1 MPFDIRS
8 KMNVILDT
16 NIWISFLFG
25 KQLQSVAS
33 VFDNADIKV
42 FVSPEQVAEIQAVLS
57 RPKIREH
64 ISHESIEA
72 MWELMRTRCY
82 PIEDYPAVETS
93 IRDAKDAYLLAMAEA
108 IPASVIVT
116 GDKDLLVLKQHRETA
131 IVSYPEFLVLLSGM
145 RTQA

>member
-1 MPFDIRS
+1 MPFDIIS

-42 FVSPEQVAEIQAVLS
+42 FVSPEQITEIQSVLS

-64 ISHESIEA
+64 ISRESIDA
-72 MWELMRTRCY
+72 MWDLMRTRCY
-82 PIEDYPAVETS
+82 PIADYPSVESS
-93 IRDAKDAYLLAMAEA
+93 IRDVKDAYLLAMAEA
-108 IPASVIVT
+108 IPANVIVT
-116 GDKDLLVLKQHRETA
+116 GDKDLLVLQQHHDTG
-131 IVSYPEFLVLLSGM
+131 IMTYPEFLVLLSGF
-145 RTQA
+145 RPI

>member
-1 MPFDIRS
+1 
-8 KMNVILDT
+8 MNVILDT

-42 FVSPEQVAEIQAVLS
+42 FVSPEQVAELQSVLS
-57 RPKIREH
+57 RPKVREH

-82 PIEDYPAVETS
+82 PIEDYPEVESS
-93 IRDAKDAYLLAMAEA
+93 IRDVKDAYLLAMAEA
-108 IPASVIVT
+108 IPANVIVT
-116 GDKDLLVLKQHRETA
+116 GDKDLLVLKQHGGTT
-131 IVSYPEFLVLLSGM
+131 IMTYKEFLVLLSGIEK
-145 RTQA
+145 

>member
-1 MPFDIRS
+1 
-8 KMNVILDT
+8 MNVIFDT

-42 FVSPEQVAEIQAVLS
+42 YVSPEQVAEVQSVLS

-64 ISHESIEA
+64 ISRESIEA

-82 PIEDYPAVETS
+82 PIEDYPEVES
-93 IRDAKDAYLLAMAEA
+93 LVRDVKDAYLLSMAEA
-108 IPASVIVT
+108 IPADVIVT
-116 GDKDLLVLKQHRETA
+116 GDKDLLVLRRHNNTA
-131 IVSYPEFLVLLSGM
+131 IMTYQAFMVLLSGI
-145 RTQA
+145 RFQA

>member
-1 MPFDIRS
+1 
-8 KMNVILDT
+8 MNVILDT

-42 FVSPEQVAEIQAVLS
+42 FVSPEQILEIQSVLS

-64 ISHESIEA
+64 ISHESIDA

-82 PIEDYPAVETS
+82 PIEDYPAVEST
-93 IRDAKDAYLLAMAEA
+93 IRDVNDAYLLAMAEA

-116 GDKDLLVLKQHRETA
+116 GDKDLLVLKQHGDTA
-131 IVSYPEFLVLLSGM
+131 IMTYHEFLVLLSEIKN
-145 RTQA
+145 QA